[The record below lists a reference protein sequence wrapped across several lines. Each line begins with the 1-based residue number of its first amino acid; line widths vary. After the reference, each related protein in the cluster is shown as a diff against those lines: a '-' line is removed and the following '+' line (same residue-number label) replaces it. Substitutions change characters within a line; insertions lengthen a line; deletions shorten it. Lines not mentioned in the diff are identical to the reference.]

1 MAQRLKYVKVSE
13 TEYKTEGYINTFAK
27 GEVIATFDTV
37 TNTFKIMSP
46 MGTSIYAEGVA
57 TSPHKIKIKIK
68 EALIKLGAQFEKEKR
83 QPRKSIQNETQTV

>member
-13 TEYKTEGYINTFAK
+13 TEYKTEGYVKTYAK
-27 GEVIATFDTV
+27 GEVIAIFDTT

-46 MGTSIYAEGVA
+46 MGTAVYVEGAA

-68 EALIKLGAQFEKEKR
+68 EALLKLGAQFEKETR
-83 QPRKSIQNETQTV
+83 QPRKQPNAQA